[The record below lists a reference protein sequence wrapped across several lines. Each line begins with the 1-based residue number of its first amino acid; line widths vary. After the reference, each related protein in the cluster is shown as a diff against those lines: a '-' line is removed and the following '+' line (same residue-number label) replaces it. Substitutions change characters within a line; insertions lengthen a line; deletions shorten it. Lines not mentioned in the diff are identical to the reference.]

1 MSCCVPFAFWFAS
14 QLYILIV
21 KIRSLRYIH
30 YMFEV
35 VHSLGLGC
43 SRRTFSVIVLS
54 TCPLYPRDETILTAV
69 EDSGMALTWWLNF
82 NA

>member
-1 MSCCVPFAFWFAS
+1 MSRCVPFAFRFAL

-35 VHSLGLGC
+35 VRSLGLGC
-43 SRRTFSVIVLS
+43 SRRTLRVIVLS
-54 TCPLYPRDETILTAV
+54 MCLLYPRDETVLPPLRIP
-69 EDSGMALTWWLNF
+69 GWR
-82 NA
+82 